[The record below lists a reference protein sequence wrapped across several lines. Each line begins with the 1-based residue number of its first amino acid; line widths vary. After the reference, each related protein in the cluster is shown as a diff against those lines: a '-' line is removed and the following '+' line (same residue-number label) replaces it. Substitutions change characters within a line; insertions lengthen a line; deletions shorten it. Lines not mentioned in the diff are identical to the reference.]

1 MHPTGPISAK
11 DVRRHYLPWC
21 KRNANEPR
29 GLRRYGTDLGGTKPG
44 QDGTERHQT
53 TRTARDRRSHNP
65 EVADPARATRET
77 AGSAADPTGVSRATQ
92 GPRRL
97 EQAPVIS
104 A

>member
-65 EVADPARATRET
+65 EVAIQPAQREKPQVVLRTLREFRGPLRGRA
-77 AGSAADPTGVSRATQ
+77 ALSK
-92 GPRRL
+92 PR
-97 EQAPVIS
+97 
-104 A
+104 